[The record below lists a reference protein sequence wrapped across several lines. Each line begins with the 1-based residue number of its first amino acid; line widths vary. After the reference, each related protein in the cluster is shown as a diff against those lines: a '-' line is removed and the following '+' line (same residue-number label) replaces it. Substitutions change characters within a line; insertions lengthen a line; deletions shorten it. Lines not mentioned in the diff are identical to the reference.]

1 MNWPL
6 KFGLSLHLHILLG
19 RVIKS
24 DTISLDPDQD
34 RQKKVNFEKKPADAK
49 KKKKKKAKGYK
60 CKEGFDAQAIS
71 AI

>member
-49 KKKKKKAKGYK
+49 KKIHRRQRVTNVKKGLTHKP
-60 CKEGFDAQAIS
+60 
-71 AI
+71 

>member
-34 RQKKVNFEKKPADAK
+34 RQKKVNFEKSQQTPK
-49 KKKKKKAKGYK
+49 KKNTQKAKGYK